1 MWHKWGCRV
10 GCVEILER
18 IRLEMKNIRE
28 NVRVTSVID
37 KIVENKFRW
46 FEHVE
51 RKHVNSVVRI
61 VDQMERSQIIRGRW
75 NSIKTKREFIK
86 KDI

>member
-1 MWHKWGCRV
+1 MWHKWGCHV
-10 GCVEILER
+10 GCVERLER

-28 NVRVTSVID
+28 NVGVTSVID

-51 RKHVNSVVRI
+51 RKHVKFCCKESKSDGEKSN
-61 VDQMERSQIIRGRW
+61 
-75 NSIKTKREFIK
+75 N
-86 KDI
+86 